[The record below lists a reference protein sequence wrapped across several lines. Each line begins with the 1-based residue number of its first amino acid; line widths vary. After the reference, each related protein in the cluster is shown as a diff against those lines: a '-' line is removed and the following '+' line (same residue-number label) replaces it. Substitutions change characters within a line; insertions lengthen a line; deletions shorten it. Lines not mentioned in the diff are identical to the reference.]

1 MYSTVNK
8 VKTVRMYCTN
18 YYVFHKPW
26 FGYSLTM
33 SIPWAIKDNS
43 TIGFVKYSKSP
54 IADNNGGYY
63 SIHMFTMPTLLLM
76 SQFSTNHNNIINS
89 MQCKQS
95 SINDPP
101 DVPTVTSE
109 YSEVNKT
116 VSSESNLYVYHALCI
131 KSYLHSQVCPIVRI
145 HTLSCSFCH

>member
-1 MYSTVNK
+1 MGHHTHGEQWV
-8 VKTVRMYCTN
+8 
-18 YYVFHKPW
+18 
-26 FGYSLTM
+26 GYSLTM
-33 SIPWAIKDNS
+33 SMPWAIKDNK
-43 TIGFVKYSKSP
+43 INGLVKYSKSP

-63 SIHMFTMPTLLLM
+63 SIRMFTMPTLLLM

-101 DVPTVTSE
+101 DVPTATSE

-116 VSSESNLYVYHALCI
+116 VSSESNLYVYHALNI
-131 KSYLHSQVCPIVRI
+131 KSYVPSQVSPIVRI
-145 HTLSCSFCH
+145 HTLSSHIDCSFCH